1 MVLGGSEWEIC
12 TMGNPVVARVPKGAI
27 LGSTLYINDLL
38 IILSAMLLSML
49 KILLSTLSVIRHLIC
64 GNN

>member
-1 MVLGGSEWEIC
+1 
-12 TMGNPVVARVPKGAI
+12 MGNPVVARVPKGAI